1 MEVFHDK
8 ENAENG
14 TNHALRKSSAK
25 LFGPKTIS
33 HARSPRARKSG
44 TPRRP
49 TALQPCIPSPPQASA
64 GHLSKKLD
72 ERLVSPCAKTEPEAQ
87 ALVGSLTF
95 EPTPDISVSGG
106 DQAAPCMMM
115 ITQQSR
121 QSDTDTRI
129 STLNSLPTA
138 ELTTHAHRG
147 STDAQVCWW
156 PATAVSRL
164 DSGTSN
170 FNACAGCAGAAPFSG
185 KRERQRRCDSK
196 SGNSAPPLLPPCPL
210 PAPLSSFATA
220 LHCYAGVTVAPPS
233 LRGWVRRGAVAA
245 RHPAACTEG
254 RARRQDLARATE

>member
-72 ERLVSPCAKTEPEAQ
+72 ERLVSPGAKTEPEAQ
-87 ALVGSLTF
+87 ASVRSLTF

-156 PATAVSRL
+156 PAPAVFRL
-164 DSGTSN
+164 DSGTAN
-170 FNACAGCAGAAPFSG
+170 FNECAGCAGAALLSG

-210 PAPLSSFATA
+210 PPPLSSFATV

-245 RHPAACTEG
+245 RHPAARTEG

>member
-1 MEVFHDK
+1 MEVVHDK

-14 TNHALRKSSAK
+14 TNLALRKSSAK

-72 ERLVSPCAKTEPEAQ
+72 ARLISPCAKTEPQAQ
-87 ALVGSLTF
+87 AGQVLTF

-106 DQAAPCMMM
+106 DQAAPCMMT
-115 ITQQSR
+115 IAKQSR

-147 STDAQVCWW
+147 STDAQVRVCLE
-156 PATAVSRL
+156 A
-164 DSGTSN
+164 
-170 FNACAGCAGAAPFSG
+170 
-185 KRERQRRCDSK
+185 
-196 SGNSAPPLLPPCPL
+196 GNSGLP
-210 PAPLSSFATA
+210 SRFW
-220 LHCYAGVTVAPPS
+220 HFQFQ
-233 LRGWVRRGAVAA
+233 RVRRL
-245 RHPAACTEG
+245 C
-254 RARRQDLARATE
+254 